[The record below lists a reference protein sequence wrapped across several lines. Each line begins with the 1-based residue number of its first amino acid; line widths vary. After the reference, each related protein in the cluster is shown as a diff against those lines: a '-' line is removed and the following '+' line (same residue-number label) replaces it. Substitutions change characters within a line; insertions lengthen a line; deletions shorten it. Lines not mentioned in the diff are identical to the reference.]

1 MTDTNE
7 PDTNEPDASAAD
19 MLPEDMKEKPVPLQ
33 FLITVADALESR
45 IDYNFN
51 SVIQISM
58 LVEFLYTKLG
68 EKGIEIPLDEEFEAF
83 QKTRFTE
90 IQSEFD
96 KIKEESNPQQAADE
110 FLKQNV
116 NLEDD

>member
-1 MTDTNE
+1 MTDKNTLQDNE
-7 PDTNEPDASAAD
+7 IPAAER
-19 MLPEDMKEKPVPLQ
+19 LPEDIKDQPVPLN

-58 LVEFLYTKLG
+58 LVEFLYNKLQ
-68 EKGIEIPLDEEFEAF
+68 EKGMEIPLDEEFETF
-83 QKTRFTE
+83 QNERLKE

-96 KIKEESNPQQAADE
+96 KIKEKSNPEDAAE
-110 FLKQNV
+110 QFKTKRQP
-116 NLEDD
+116 

>member
-1 MTDTNE
+1 MTDKTILEENE
-7 PDTNEPDASAAD
+7 IPAAEK
-19 MLPEDMKEKPVPLQ
+19 LPEEIKDQPVPLN

-58 LVEFLYTKLG
+58 LVEFLYNKLQ
-68 EKGIEIPLDEEFEAF
+68 EKGIEIPLDEEFEKF
-83 QKTRFTE
+83 QNQRLEE

-96 KIKEESNPQQAADE
+96 KIKSNSNPEEAAE
-110 FLKQNV
+110 QFLKQNV
-116 NLEDD
+116 NLKDD